1 LLQDAWQE
9 EQIIYDLTA
18 AWEKGVKVIISNYG
32 NESFAM
38 GSIRECN
45 PLGKQV
51 LLYFCKE
58 LTFL

>member
-18 AWEKGVKVIISNYG
+18 SWDKGVKVIISNYG
-32 NESFAM
+32 NESFVM

-51 LLYFCKE
+51 L
-58 LTFL
+58 